1 MVKVFM
7 GLPGSGKTK
16 HLIDLVNNAVENE
29 SGNVVCIELGQKLRF
44 DLNHNAKLV
53 DITEYDFQG
62 SFETLTAFVSGMY
75 AGNYDITHIF
85 IDSTLKIAGTD
96 DVAAI
101 EDFLGRLDAFSEK
114 TGVKFTVSLS
124 TDVSRATDEIGRAHV

>member
-85 IDSTLKIAGTD
+85 IDSTLKIAGSD

-124 TDVSRATDEIGRAHV
+124 TDVSRATDKIKKYF